1 MSRVINPETAGK
13 QRNRMV
19 KGLVISI
26 RALMSQPD
34 IDDSSLDVAAFMAL
48 SLDGIANTIEATV
61 GPWEKRNYW
70 VKADSF
76 RRDWSWTEKL
86 GNEMKSAAFDQ
97 DWQAVAILSA
107 QIGSKLSKV
116 QVSPRHR
123 MGKPWLG
130 AWEALQAHKLK
141 DTN

>member
-70 VKADSF
+70 VKADRF
-76 RRDWSWTEKL
+76 RMEWAWAESLGAEMRRGVLEEDWEL
-86 GNEMKSAAFDQ
+86 IAATCVRIADK
-97 DWQAVAILSA
+97 V
-107 QIGSKLSKV
+107 KKV
-116 QVSPRHR
+116 QVSDRHH
-123 MGKPWLG
+123 MGEPWVG
-130 AWEALQAHKLK
+130 AYQVLAAGG
-141 DTN
+141 